1 MIEIAHREI
10 KIIVRLFVI
19 NMRRIII
26 IVLTIL
32 FLLYPVFC
40 DD

>member
-32 FLLYPVFC
+32 FLLYPVFWR
-40 DD
+40 